1 MNRTT
6 GCSKDSPNVSLSSS
20 NGITRISNFGTSLMN
35 ENGHIVYRRSPVQ
48 QQMNSLQ
55 QPQSFDTLGSP
66 STTSYNSE
74 EITSEATNSFE
85 DDNISELSQK
95 IDQLQR
101 QIEALTKIQ
110 ATQDDRYKRSRQE
123 NDALLI
129 KIHALE
135 DQLRELELSSEARA
149 KEDEKRFRDA
159 MGKQMKVQSQECEQ
173 HLHTNF
179 LLQQDLF
186 KLKND
191 LLKSESLIKALRSE
205 KETLES
211 ELHEKNSELKALDE
225 EVHKLKLLVKNLKD
239 EESVKSNL
247 ISILNEELED
257 SHNRSQHYNHD
268 HSTASPS
275 HSNLNQSPKI
285 RSSSFRRGS
294 TTSGSGDDFFPA
306 DALTVNNKALKDI
319 DGLETSLSKIREEN
333 KRLREANE
341 ELQAQLLNVQLEEGM
356 SLVHKGNKSYSLAD
370 EMGGIDVPRL
380 VNALK
385 EQQEDNARMRNYID
399 NILLEIIQSHPEIL
413 DKTNS
418 GYMNNNKKGQQ
429 ESETKKDSEP
439 PKAE

>member
-6 GCSKDSPNVSLSSS
+6 SCSKDSPNVSLSSS

-48 QQMNSLQ
+48 QQLNSPQ

-74 EITSEATNSFE
+74 EITSEANNSFDLVGDE
-85 DDNISELSQK
+85 NINELSQK

-110 ATQDDRYKRSRQE
+110 TTQDERYKRSRQE
-123 NDALLI
+123 NDTLLG
-129 KIHALE
+129 KIHGLE
-135 DQLRELELSSEARA
+135 DQLRELELSSETRAR
-149 KEDEKRFRDA
+149 EDEKRFRDA
-159 MGKQMKVQSQECEQ
+159 MGKQMKLQTQECEQ

-179 LLQQDLF
+179 QLQQDLF

-191 LLKSESLIKALRSE
+191 LLKSEALIKTLRSE

-211 ELHEKNSELKALDE
+211 ELHEKNSELKTLDE
-225 EVHKLKLLVKNLKD
+225 EVHKLTSLVKNLKD
-239 EESVKSNL
+239 EENVKSNL

-257 SHNRSQHYNHD
+257 SHNRSQQNNLD
-268 HSTASPS
+268 HSTATAS
-275 HSNLNQSPKI
+275 HNNFSQSPKL
-285 RSSSFRRGS
+285 RLTSSRRNS
-294 TTSGSGDDFFPA
+294 IASESGDDLSPTH
-306 DALTVNNKALKDI
+306 ALIVNSKALKDI
-319 DGLETSLSKIREEN
+319 DGLETSLEKIREEN
-333 KRLREANE
+333 KKLREANE

-356 SLVHKGNKSYSLAD
+356 SLVQKGNKSYSLAD

-380 VNALK
+380 VSALK

-399 NILLEIIQSHPEIL
+399 NIILDIMQNRPELL
-413 DKTNS
+413 DKTYS
-418 GYMNNNKKGQQ
+418 SYMSNNNRAP
-429 ESETKKDSEP
+429 EEP
-439 PKAE
+439 EATSS